1 MKLFSMLLLHKAFIL
16 QAILNLPLIYS
27 IRNLFSLKFYLFYLK
42 SKIELNNY
50 DVEIAF
56 QQAVMPNFWATFYYE
71 QNGFFSLV
79 FKMKRGKTAKKKYFK
94 VPAWLYFS
102 GWHSLLN
109 FRVCMICK

>member
-1 MKLFSMLLLHKAFIL
+1 MLLLHKAFIL

-71 QNGFFSLV
+71 QNDFFSLV
-79 FKMKRGKTAKKKYFK
+79 FKMKRGKTAKKNILKCLPGYI
-94 VPAWLYFS
+94 
-102 GWHSLLN
+102 
-109 FRVCMICK
+109 FRAGTLFWISEFVWYVSK

>member
-1 MKLFSMLLLHKAFIL
+1 MLLLHKAFIL

-27 IRNLFSLKFYLFYLK
+27 IRNLLSLKFYLFYLK

-79 FKMKRGKTAKKKYFK
+79 FKMKRGKTAKKNILKCLPGYI
-94 VPAWLYFS
+94 
-102 GWHSLLN
+102 
-109 FRVCMICK
+109 FRVGTLFWISEFVWYVSK

>member
-1 MKLFSMLLLHKAFIL
+1 MLLLHKAFIL

-71 QNGFFSLV
+71 QNGFFFFS
-79 FKMKRGKTAKKKYFK
+79 FQNEEGKNGKKKIF
-94 VPAWLYFS
+94 
-102 GWHSLLN
+102 
-109 FRVCMICK
+109 